1 MGLRDMVSKRVE
13 PLTAPES
20 ALAMKEV
27 KTVTLTR
34 KVEERSLSAEERELV
49 AQTHHPG
56 IASLPDEELDKLCK
70 LVRERRDRAV
80 DISRRQRRE
89 IRGKAAPR
97 GTVPAVE
104 DSGSRL
110 KVSLL
115 AQAMKRLNKETVRR
129 SRLAARAE
137 LVDSMRR
144 ALGMKQAAG
153 RPLRPVSRTA
163 RKGMTSKPSE
173 RIEQIIDP
181 REVGRVSQFVKQ
193 GQARRDK

>member
-1 MGLRDMVSKRVE
+1 M
-13 PLTAPES
+13 
-20 ALAMKEV
+20 
-27 KTVTLTR
+27 TLTR
-34 KVEERSLSAEERELV
+34 KAEERSLSAEERALV
-49 AQTHHPG
+49 AQTHQPG
-56 IASLPDEELDKLCK
+56 IASLPDENLETLRK

-97 GTVPAVE
+97 GTVPAAE
-104 DSGSRL
+104 DAGSRL

-137 LVDSMRR
+137 LVESMRR
-144 ALGMKQAAG
+144 ALAMKQSAG
-153 RPLRPVSRTA
+153 RPPRPVSRTA
-163 RKGMTSKPSE
+163 REGMRSKPSQ
-173 RIEQIIDP
+173 RIEQIMEP
-181 REVGRVSQFVKQ
+181 SEVGRVSEFVKQ

>member
-1 MGLRDMVSKRVE
+1 MHVE
-13 PLTAPES
+13 PLTAPEG
-20 ALAMKEV
+20 ALAIKEER
-27 KTVTLTR
+27 TVTLTR

-49 AQTHHPG
+49 ARTHQPG
-56 IASLPDEELDKLCK
+56 IASLPDEELEKLRK

-80 DISRRQRRE
+80 GISRRQRRE
-89 IRGKAAPR
+89 IRGKATPR
-97 GTVPAVE
+97 GTVPAAE

-144 ALGMKQAAG
+144 ALAMKQAAG
-153 RPLRPVSRTA
+153 RPPRPVSRTA
-163 RKGMTSKPSE
+163 RKGMKSKPSE
-173 RIEQIIDP
+173 RIEQITDP

-193 GQARRDK
+193 GQARRDT